1 MARSGK
7 RQSPALRRR
16 KLPNWPLLGLALA
29 GMALSGYLSA
39 TAWFG
44 SQPLYCG
51 EGTACDV
58 VQTSHWAT
66 LLGLPIAFWGFL
78 TYSALAFI
86 AGRVKKADLHWS
98 YAWLVAVIGLGISL
112 YLSAI
117 AVFVLGAACTYC
129 LSSMFLIA
137 IIVGVLVR
145 QRPEGLPGFRW
156 PTWLAQTGGVAAALV
171 VLLQLHYSGAFH
183 PAAGPED
190 PYLKG
195 LSLHLAEADAKDA
208 LRLIRSPT
216 ALRGV
221 LAERPQRPPSA
232 SLRASGDRG
241 LPHVDHRRAPLRAPA
256 QPAGASPH
264 LRLRGQSSTPLGA
277 LSTPWPCT
285 GSGSPWAAR
294 RSP

>member
-195 LSLHLAEADAKDA
+195 LSLHLAEADA
-208 LRLIRSPT
+208 RFY
-216 ALRGV
+216 
-221 LAERPQRPPSA
+221 
-232 SLRASGDRG
+232 
-241 LPHVDHRRAPLRAPA
+241 
-256 QPAGASPH
+256 GASWCNH
-264 LRLRGQSSTPLGA
+264 CKEQKTLFGSS
-277 LSTPWPCT
+277 
-285 GSGSPWAAR
+285 AR
-294 RSP
+294 RLPYVECSPSGRNGPQARACAQAEIEVYPTWIIGGRRYARLLSPPELARISGFEGKAPPR